1 MVSPALLSFYMLWT
15 LCALPVE
22 SLWLFCRSNGH
33 LNRAAKGPGETI
45 RKTQGSEPDHN
56 FTYSVPSPRII
67 TPTLTSQSMVVTSV
81 VAAYEV
87 CNTPGSNTSSTCSTV
102 FRNITTS
109 LCSTVLTAWFT
120 SVTVTDCN
128 QNITFST
135 QSSYSLATAT
145 TIPSTPSALP
155 ASQALSQG
163 PTATTFVQSVVYYF
177 TAPWQSLAAD
187 TPTNIAVL
195 ICKFDQDD
203 NKTCQEIKEVWVVH
217 TENVPVTSTST
228 VSISTSF
235 TAPAVLLLGPSQS
248 TTIPTG
254 AFELTTE
261 IEYTSLSANGTTFT
275 STLSESGALATA
287 LLGAAP
293 SQNETSTTTST
304 TTITVSGQPTT
315 ITRTLS
321 LVSKP
326 EPTATTSQ
334 LPVS

>member
-1 MVSPALLSFYMLWT
+1 MSKESRIVRRHQPAFHACCPSRVRQGILQPAIFRVEERVKVSMLNGESFPIHSLIAVPGRCSPGHISQLYPTLSLSPPFLPSTYANINMVSFALLSFYILWT

-22 SLWLFCRSNGH
+22 SLWLFRRSNGH
-33 LNRAAKGPGETI
+33 LNRAANGPGETI
-45 RKTQGSEPDHN
+45 RKSQGSEPDHN
-56 FTYSVPSPRII
+56 FTYSVPSPRVI

-135 QSSYSLATAT
+135 QTSYSLATAT

-177 TAPWQSLAAD
+177 IAPWQSLAAN

-203 NKTCQEIKEVWVVH
+203 SKICHEIKEVWVVH

-235 TAPAVLLLGPSQS
+235 TA
-248 TTIPTG
+248 
-254 AFELTTE
+254 
-261 IEYTSLSANGTTFT
+261 
-275 STLSESGALATA
+275 
-287 LLGAAP
+287 
-293 SQNETSTTTST
+293 
-304 TTITVSGQPTT
+304 VSSF
-315 ITRTLS
+315 LK
-321 LVSKP
+321 LM
-326 EPTATTSQ
+326 
-334 LPVS
+334 